1 MLVSRG
7 YSDSDIDRW
16 EFWRFQYIID
26 DIVKMQEEKENNKT
40 LDNLKL

>member
-7 YSDSDIDRW
+7 YSDSDIEKW

-26 DIVKMQEEKENNKT
+26 DIVKMQEEKDGT
-40 LDNLKL
+40 SSLDSLKM